1 MLKLFWN
8 IFIYVLFM
16 AWAFIFFENAV
27 RSKYFIDEDNKLIFY
42 PDNTPKGYV
51 ATREQIDECAK
62 AFKKCFFFNIKGY
75 RKDIERI
82 FANSEIV
89 NKKLPRKTFLKNQAR
104 RMSWLLL
111 LSLIIIDIGAMFA
124 VRNYKPLF
132 IILLAA
138 LIPTIQLTYFKIKKD

>member
-16 AWAFIFFENAV
+16 ACAFIFFENAV

-42 PDNTPKGYV
+42 PDNTQKGYV

>member
-27 RSKYFIDEDNKLIFY
+27 LSKYFIDEDNKLIFY
-42 PDNTPKGYV
+42 PDNTQKGYV

>member
-1 MLKLFWN
+1 MMKLFWN

-16 AWAFIFFENAV
+16 AWAFIVFENVV
-27 RSKYFIDEDNKLIFY
+27 RSKYFIDEDNKIIFY
-42 PDNTPKGYV
+42 PDDTKTGYI

-75 RKDIERI
+75 KKDIERI

>member
-42 PDNTPKGYV
+42 PDNTQKGYV

-89 NKKLPRKTFLKNQAR
+89 NKKLQRKTFLKNQAR

>member
-42 PDNTPKGYV
+42 PDNTQKGYV

-62 AFKKCFFFNIKGY
+62 AFKNVF
-75 RKDIERI
+75 
-82 FANSEIV
+82 
-89 NKKLPRKTFLKNQAR
+89 
-104 RMSWLLL
+104 
-111 LSLIIIDIGAMFA
+111 SLISK
-124 VRNYKPLF
+124 VTEK
-132 IILLAA
+132 ILKEYLQTVK
-138 LIPTIQLTYFKIKKD
+138 L

>member
-8 IFIYVLFM
+8 IFIYELFM
-16 AWAFIFFENAV
+16 AWAFIFFGNAV

-42 PDNTPKGYV
+42 PDNTQKGYV

-82 FANSEIV
+82 FTNSEIV
-89 NKKLPRKTFLKNQAR
+89 KKKLPGKTFLKNQAGR
-104 RMSWLLL
+104 RGWLLL

>member
-42 PDNTPKGYV
+42 PDNTQKGYV

-62 AFKKCFFFNIKGY
+62 AFKKYFFFNIKGY